1 MLRRLFALFFAIF
14 GASCAQEWS
23 LWAPR
28 AEIQPQGEQRE
39 GALILRGAG
48 NAAAAG
54 GWQRTHPGIRPGQWY
69 RLTATYEPRA
79 GIALPQR
86 QVVARIDWRSGEGR
100 RAGQPEYAWQE
111 RREGA
116 ARHLTLLAQAPPQA
130 AAATVQLWLV
140 EAADGVVHW
149 RDISFAEAEP
159 PAPRKARI
167 ATLRLRPKGEDP
179 LARFIELARTAPAG
193 ADLILLPEGA
203 TVVGTGRSYADV
215 AEPVPGPST
224 LRLGELARAK
234 KAWVVA
240 GVYEKEGGAVYNTA
254 VLIDREG
261 RYAGKY
267 RKVYIPREELEGGIT
282 AGNDYPVFDTDFG
295 RVGMMICWDVQ
306 YADPARAL
314 ALRGAELILMPIWGG
329 NQVLG
334 RARAIENHVFLASS
348 GYDYPSAIIDPDGE
362 TLTSQE
368 TDGTIAVAEID
379 LEKRYADRWLG
390 HMRGRFFRE
399 VRLDAPVLPE
409 P

>member
-1 MLRRLFALFFAIF
+1 MFRRLFALFFAIF

-39 GALILRGAG
+39 GVLILRGAG
-48 NAAAAG
+48 NPAAAG

-86 QVVARIDWRSGEGR
+86 QVVARIDWRSAEDR

-261 RYAGKY
+261 RYTGKY

-348 GYDYPSAIIDPDGE
+348 GYDYPSAVIDPDGE

-368 TDGTIAVAEID
+368 TNGTIAVAEID
-379 LEKRYADRWLG
+379 LEKRYSDRWLG

-399 VRLDAPVLPE
+399 LRLDAPVLPE

>member
-1 MLRRLFALFFAIF
+1 MFRRLFALFFAIF

-39 GALILRGAG
+39 GVLILRGAG
-48 NAAAAG
+48 NPAAAG

-86 QVVARIDWRSGEGR
+86 QVVVRIDWRSAEGR

-203 TVVGTGRSYADV
+203 TVVGTGRTYADV

-348 GYDYPSAIIDPDGE
+348 GYDYPSAVIDPDGE

-368 TDGTIAVAEID
+368 TNGTIAVAEID
-379 LEKRYADRWLG
+379 LEKRYSDRWLG

-399 VRLDAPVLPE
+399 VRLDAPVLPG

>member
-1 MLRRLFALFFAIF
+1 MFRRLLALFFAIF

-39 GALILRGAG
+39 GVLILRGAG
-48 NAAAAG
+48 NPAAAG
-54 GWQRTHPGIRPGQWY
+54 GWQRTHPGIRPGKWY
-69 RLTATYEPRA
+69 RLTATYEPRT
-79 GIALPQR
+79 GIVLPQR
-86 QVVARIDWRSGEGR
+86 QVVARIDWRSAEGR

-140 EAADGVVHW
+140 EAADGEVHW
-149 RDISFAEAEP
+149 RNVAFAEAEP

-179 LARFIELARTAPAG
+179 LARFIELAHKAPAG
-193 ADLILLPEGA
+193 TDLILLPEGA
-203 TVVGTGRSYADV
+203 TVVGTGRAYADV

-234 KAWVVA
+234 KVWVVA
-240 GVYEKEGGAVYNTA
+240 GIYEKEGGAVYNTA

-334 RARAIENHVFLASS
+334 RARAIENHIFLATS
-348 GYDYPSAIIDPDGE
+348 GYDYPSAVIDPDGE

-368 TDGTIAVAEID
+368 TNGTIAVAEID
-379 LEKRYADRWLG
+379 LEKRYSDRWLG

-399 VRLDAPVLPE
+399 LRLDAPVTPA